1 MITEDRW
8 SSGDRGGI
16 ITSLPDITKVTCHT
30 SSSEILSSTPPTPP
44 PTPSGNIN
52 VGRGDV

>member
-8 SSGDRGGI
+8 SSGDRGGV

-30 SSSEILSSTPPTPP
+30 SSSEILSSTPPTP
-44 PTPSGNIN
+44 SGNIN